1 MGTNSAPGYKQ
12 YPDHRITTKPA
23 SVRVQVTFRGEVI
36 ADTTEAIQMQEAMEG
51 STVAPVVYYI
61 PRKDVKMERLS
72 RTTHQTYCPFK
83 GHAAY
88 YSLKDGPENAVWTY
102 EKPYD
107 EMSVLRELLAF
118 YPNKVDSI
126 KTT

>member
-1 MGTNSAPGYKQ
+1 MSTNSAPGYKQ
-12 YPDHRITTKPA
+12 YPDTRITTKPA
-23 SVRVQVTFRGEVI
+23 GVRLQVTVKREVI

-72 RTTHQTYCPFK
+72 RTTHQTCCPFK

-88 YSLKDGPENAVWTY
+88 YSLKDGPENAGS
-102 EKPYD
+102 KGP
-107 EMSVLRELLAF
+107 
-118 YPNKVDSI
+118 
-126 KTT
+126 